1 VVIGGGGVA
10 TRKVL
15 SLMESGAAV
24 HVVSPAL
31 SERLTKLADAGRIG
45 VERRPY
51 QPGDLRGAFLAIAAT
66 DDRAV
71 NAAVAAEARAER
83 VLLTVCDD
91 PDAGDITGM
100 ATLRRGALT
109 VAVST
114 DGASPA
120 LARLVSEALAEFL
133 TPEYAALLELMAA
146 ERQSARRR
154 GPAPSADHWRAAVT
168 PEVLTLVRAGETEA
182 ARTRLRANLEAEVGQ
197 LDDG

>member
-1 VVIGGGGVA
+1 MEERAVVKRAPRYPVALSVAGRRCMVIGGGGVA

-15 SLMESGAAV
+15 SLVESGAAV

-31 SERLTKLADAGRIG
+31 SERLTGLADAGRIG

-91 PDAGDITGM
+91 PDASDITGM
-100 ATLRRGALT
+100 ATLRRGAMT

-114 DGASPA
+114 DGASPT

-133 TPEYAALLELMAA
+133 TPEYAVLLELMAT
-146 ERQSARRR
+146 ERQSAQRRR
-154 GPAPSADHWRAAVT
+154 PITG
-168 PEVLTLVRAGETEA
+168 
-182 ARTRLRANLEAEVGQ
+182 ARR
-197 LDDG
+197 